1 MLRARVYERWKSWMK
16 CAVMR
21 TWVEGEM
28 AGRRGRGWSL
38 LGEDG
43 GGGGGGG
50 RGVLRM
56 VADVDFVLG
65 IEERSVGIEATGYLS
80 TGQTVMGRLC
90 SRVVSENLWDS
101 LWIEVYLSC
110 GGSE

>member
-28 AGRRGRGWSL
+28 AGRRGRGCVL
-38 LGEDG
+38 LGD

-65 IEERSVGIEATGYLS
+65 IEERSVGIEATG
-80 TGQTVMGRLC
+80 
-90 SRVVSENLWDS
+90 
-101 LWIEVYLSC
+101 
-110 GGSE
+110 